1 MPDPSGGGS
10 FEIAR
15 QALKALSKVVDV
27 LLKAQQ
33 GKAPKLS
40 ASQHLKEMGAAAH
53 RRAVELK
60 NMFEQMLIQL
70 AMLRDRGYEVDLP
83 LSECRKKRWFY
94 KIAPGAPYKL
104 LREFDSRINSH
115 ANLCE
120 DLFADI
126 LAIGE
131 CKEGE
136 EEIAAAIAEA
146 RTTVQSLRNVTV
158 KDAPMSTTVQ
168 ALLEEANELVELTR
182 NL

>member
-1 MPDPSGGGS
+1 MPDPTGGGS
-10 FEIAR
+10 FETAR

-27 LLKAQQ
+27 LIKANQ
-33 GKAPKLS
+33 GQAPKLS

-53 RRAVELK
+53 RRAIELQK
-60 NMFEQMLIQL
+60 MFDEMLTQL
-70 AMLRDRGYEVDLP
+70 AMLRDRGYEVNLP
-83 LSECRKKRWFY
+83 LSECRKNKWFY
-94 KIAPGAPYKL
+94 KFAPGAPYKL
-104 LREFDSRINSH
+104 LREFDTRINAH

-131 CKEGE
+131 CKESE

-158 KDAPMSTTVQ
+158 NDAPMATTVQ